1 MNTQWNKFSERQYLY
16 LAFSV
21 KGVAHNIIITLNNNE
36 VNECITLL
44 KIKSIKWIT
53 EKDCMYFFFAIF
65 SLRLRSL

>member
-1 MNTQWNKFSERQYLY
+1 MY

-21 KGVAHNIIITLNNNE
+21 KGVAHNVIITLNNNE

-53 EKDCMYFFFAIF
+53 EKDCNVLFIYFFQLEEFII
-65 SLRLRSL
+65 

>member
-1 MNTQWNKFSERQYLY
+1 MY

-21 KGVAHNIIITLNNNE
+21 KGVAHNVIITLNNNE

-53 EKDCMYFFFAIF
+53 EKDCRYVVFICFFQLEEFII
-65 SLRLRSL
+65 

>member
-1 MNTQWNKFSERQYLY
+1 MY

-21 KGVAHNIIITLNNNE
+21 KGVAHNVIITLNNNE

-53 EKDCMYFFFAIF
+53 EKDCNVLFIYYFQLEEFII
-65 SLRLRSL
+65 